1 MSPNTSPPRAKPHT
15 KINLLA
21 DFSMALREA
30 GLARDLAPDA
40 ATPELRALGEATGHQ
55 MLEMDLDNVL
65 AEWFRALSEQ
75 AGIPGPGVSPLP
87 GKKKPK
93 AKKKKR
99 RR

>member
-1 MSPNTSPPRAKPHT
+1 VRPAASKREAHE
-15 KINLLA
+15 LLA
-21 DFSMALREA
+21 DFGTALLEA

-40 ATPELRALGEATGHQ
+40 ASPELRALGEATGHQ

-87 GKKKPK
+87 GKKKKPK
-93 AKKKKR
+93 ARKKKKR